1 MALTTF
7 ATPAAPPLLVTARP
21 RQWIKNVLVFA
32 APLAAG
38 VLVRPGSLVALA
50 AFILASAGTYFVND
64 ASDVAAD
71 RRHPVKSRR
80 PVAAGLVPVRT
91 AWLIGLGLS
100 AAAPLVAALAGPA
113 TAGCVAAYL
122 ALTFAYSSG
131 LKRIAVLDILA
142 VAGGFLLRTIG
153 GAYAARVPMSS
164 WFLLT
169 ALLGSLFLVTGKRL
183 SELRRDGTG
192 RAVLAG
198 YSTSWLQQTMTMT
211 LTGAVLAYAGWAFD
225 FAGDDSSLPLL
236 GLSLVPFLAAL
247 MRYSLLVSR
256 GDGEAPE
263 NLLVSDRFLL
273 VAGFAWAVLVT
284 VAIYFG

>member
-1 MALTTF
+1 MAVPTL
-7 ATPAAPPLLVTARP
+7 APPVSSPLLVTARP

-38 VLVRPGSLVALA
+38 AFVAPASFVALP

-64 ASDVAAD
+64 AVDVEAD

-80 PVAAGLVPVRT
+80 PVAAGAVSVRT
-91 AWLIGLGLS
+91 AWLAGIGLM
-100 AAAPLVAALAGPA
+100 AAALVVAPVAGTALL
-113 TAGCVAAYL
+113 GCVAAYL
-122 ALTFAYSSG
+122 TLTVAYSRW
-131 LKRIAVLDILA
+131 LKRIAVVDILA

-153 GAYAARVPMSS
+153 GAVAARVPMSS

-183 SELRRDGTG
+183 SELRRGGNG
-192 RAVLAG
+192 RTVLAA
-198 YSTSWLQQTMTMT
+198 YSLPWLQQTLTMT
-211 LTGAVLAYAGWAFD
+211 LTGTVIAYAGWAFE
-225 FAGDDSSLPLL
+225 FSGDASLPLL
-236 GLSLVPFLAAL
+236 GLSLVPFLAGL

-263 NLLVSDRFLL
+263 NLLVSDRVVL
-273 VAGFAWAVLVT
+273 VSGFAWAVMAIA
-284 VAIYFG
+284 AIYFG